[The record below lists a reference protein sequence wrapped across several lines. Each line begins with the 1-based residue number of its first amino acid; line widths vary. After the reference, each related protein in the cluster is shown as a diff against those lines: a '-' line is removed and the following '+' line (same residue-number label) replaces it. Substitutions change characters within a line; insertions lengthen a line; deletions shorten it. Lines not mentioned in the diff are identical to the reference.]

1 MFCPKCGTKNPED
14 GKFCRSCGSD
24 LAIVNAAISGNLP
37 VKADDW
43 GMGDLGVSVGCD
55 PKEEL
60 RRKDPHEVYGDGV
73 KGVITGIGFFIV
85 SMALLFTGVA
95 GGRAWWWALLFPAF
109 FGFAKGVADLM
120 KSRKMLAS
128 RQMASF
134 APPSGNMIGSASNGA
149 SLPPAQTNFVAP
161 DSRYRTGDLAPPSV
175 TDNTTRHLEMNAEGE
190 TMALPKK

>member
-24 LAIVNAAISGNLP
+24 LAVVNAAMSGNLP
-37 VKADDW
+37 ATL
-43 GMGDLGVSVGCD
+43 GDLGVSVGCD

-60 RRKDPHEVYGDGV
+60 RRKDPAEVYGDGV
-73 KGVITGIGFFIV
+73 KGVITGLGFLGV
-85 SMALLFTGVA
+85 SMALFFTGVA
-95 GGRAWWWALLFPAF
+95 GGNAWWWALLFPAF
-109 FGFAKGVADLM
+109 FGFAKGVSDILKSEKM
-120 KSRKMLAS
+120 KAS
-128 RQMASF
+128 RQMNSF
-134 APPSGNMIGSASNGA
+134 APPTGNMIGSTSKGS

-161 DSRYRTGDLAPPSV
+161 ESRYLTGDLVPPSV

>member
-24 LAIVNAAISGNLP
+24 LAVVNAAMSGNLP
-37 VKADDW
+37 ATL
-43 GMGDLGVSVGCD
+43 GDLGVSVGCD

-60 RRKDPHEVYGDGV
+60 RRKDPAEVYGDGV
-73 KGVITGIGFFIV
+73 KGVITGLGFLGV
-85 SMALLFTGVA
+85 SMALFFTGVA
-95 GGRAWWWALLFPAF
+95 GGNAWWWALLFPAF
-109 FGFAKGVADLM
+109 FGFAKGVSDILKSEKM
-120 KSRKMLAS
+120 KAS
-128 RQMASF
+128 RQMNSF
-134 APPSGNMIGSASNGA
+134 APPTGNMIGSTSKGA

-161 DSRYRTGDLAPPSV
+161 ESRYRTGDLVPPSV